1 MKIKKTKD
9 IIERVRFIDLETG
22 DLFRCTDDDDSIY
35 MAMEG
40 IESVGTSVYNCV
52 CLNDGSTYDLN
63 VLLEVIPITDYEFIV
78 KE

>member
-22 DLFRCTDDDDSIY
+22 DLFRCADDDDSIY
-35 MAMEG
+35 MAMESIG
-40 IESVGTSVYNCV
+40 SDGTSVYNCV
-52 CLNDGSTYDLN
+52 CLNDGSTYDFN